1 MGYVRRPYDL
11 NADDV
16 YVDLGEVLDRPVIV
30 KCESFNFAG
39 SVKLKAAVSMV
50 TAAEAD
56 GRLRPDSVI
65 VESSSG
71 NLGVALSVVAASRG
85 YGFVCVTDPRSSVQ
99 NRRQIEALGGQVIVV
114 TEPDGDHGFLGSRLR
129 RVRHLCENNPDYV
142 WLNQYANEHNW
153 RAHYTT
159 TAPEIVRRVPGLDV
173 LFVGAGTTGTLT
185 GCARYLRDIGHPAQV
200 IAVDSI
206 GSVTFGGLPS
216 PRYIPGLGTGKRP
229 EIVDES
235 VIDDIVMV
243 AELDTIRMCR
253 TLAGAGFL
261 FGGST
266 STVLVGAQR
275 WLAAN
280 GGPATCAVAISPDLG
295 ERYLDTI
302 YNDMWVAE
310 HFGAE
315 FLASLRPGPSEPDVR
330 PGELIS
336 PLVGG
341 V

>member
-1 MGYVRRPYDL
+1 MGYVRRPYEL
-11 NADDV
+11 IADDV
-16 YVDLGEVLDRPVIV
+16 YVDLGGVLDRPVIV

-56 GRLRPDSVI
+56 GRLRQGSVI

-71 NLGVALSVVAASRG
+71 NLGVALAVVAASRG
-85 YGFVCVTDPRSSVQ
+85 YGFVCVTDLRSSTQ

-114 TEPDGDHGFLGSRLR
+114 TEPDGEHGFLGSRIGLVR
-129 RVRHLCENNPDYV
+129 RLCADNVGYV

-159 TAPEIVRRVPGLDV
+159 TAPEIVRRVPGLEV

-185 GCARYLRDIGHPAQV
+185 GCARYLRDIGHPARV

-206 GSVTFGGLPS
+206 GSVTFGGAPS
-216 PRYIPGLGTGKRP
+216 ARYIPGLGTGRRP
-229 EIVDES
+229 DIVDES
-235 VIDDIVMV
+235 VLDDIVMV

-253 TLAGAGFL
+253 SLARAGFL

-266 STVLVGAQR
+266 GTVLVGAQR

-295 ERYLDTI
+295 ERYLDTV

-315 FLASLRPGPSEPDVR
+315 FLASLGPGPSEPAVL
-330 PGELIS
+330 PGELIA
-336 PLVGG
+336 PFAGG